1 MNQNITPTVRNILF
15 INIAIFVIQKLE
27 LFPIDFANQF
37 GLHHIDSPLFRPYQI
52 ITHMFVHGSLGHIF
66 FNMFALFSFGTTLES
81 LWGAKRFLIFY
92 MFCGLGAGL
101 LQSAINYIE
110 IKQLADITNIY
121 LENPTPLSFEAILN
135 KLNPDLLVLNGDFI
149 NSFSDNPTN
158 AQMIAET
165 KQLVQNFYEGKRD
178 SSMVGAS
185 GAIFGLLAAFALIFP
200 NLELQLLFPP
210 IPMKA
215 KYMIGIYMLIEI
227 YRAIANRPDD
237 NIAHFAHLGG
247 ALFGYIMLQI
257 WHGNNYR
264 RY

>member
-15 INIAIFVIQKLE
+15 INIAIFAIQKLE
-27 LFPIDFANQF
+27 LFPIDFGHQF

-52 ITHMFVHGSLGHIF
+52 ITHIFMHGNLAHIF
-66 FNMFALFSFGTTLES
+66 FNMFALFSFGTILED

-92 MFCGLGAGL
+92 MVCGLGAGL
-101 LQSAINYIE
+101 LQSAINYFE
-110 IKQLADITNIY
+110 MKQLSDVVSIY
-121 LENPTPLSFEAILN
+121 LENPTPLSFEGVLN
-135 KLNPDLLVLNGDFI
+135 KFNPKFIDIEYKLIDLFGK
-149 NSFSDNPTN
+149 NPTN
-158 AQMIAET
+158 IQVISET
-165 KQLVQNFYEGKRD
+165 KQLVQFLYEGKRD

-215 KYMIGIYMLIEI
+215 KYMIGIYILIEI
-227 YRAIANRPDD
+227 YRAVANRPDD

-264 RY
+264 KY

>member
-1 MNQNITPTVRNILF
+1 MNQNITLTVRNILF
-15 INIAIFVIQKLE
+15 INIAIFAIQKLE

-52 ITHMFVHGSLGHIF
+52 ITHIFVHGNLAHIF

-101 LQSAINYIE
+101 LQSIINYIE
-110 IKQLADITNIY
+110 IKQLADVVSIY
-121 LENPTPLSFEAILN
+121 LGNPTPLSFEGIMH
-135 KLNPDLLVLNGDFI
+135 KFNPNLLAANDDFI

-158 AQMIAET
+158 TQMIAET
-165 KQLVQNFYEGKRD
+165 KRVVQSFYEGKRD

-185 GAIFGLLAAFALIFP
+185 GAVFGLLAAFALIFP

-215 KYMIGIYMLIEI
+215 KYMIGIYILIEI
-227 YRAIANRPDD
+227 YRAVANRPDD

-247 ALFGYIMLQI
+247 ALFGYIMLVI

-264 RY
+264 KY